1 MRICCWPAAAIAS
14 PCQQSGSSR
23 VTGVRIAKA
32 LRDQITA
39 EAGQR
44 CGYCL
49 TPQEHTA
56 MPMEIE
62 HMIPRAIGRPTTQD
76 SLWLACPLCNGHKAT
91 QTHGTDP
98 LSGDRTPIFNPR
110 KQIWGEHFAWSQDGT
125 RIVGLS
131 ACGRT
136 TIAALQLNNE
146 YLVKAR
152 RRWVMAGW
160 HPPQE

>member
-1 MRICCWPAAAIAS
+1 
-14 PCQQSGSSR
+14 

-62 HMIPRAIGRPTTQD
+62 HIIPRAIGGPTTQD
-76 SLWLACPLCNGHKAT
+76 NLWLACPLCNGHKAT

-98 LSGDRTPIFNPR
+98 MSGDRTPIFNPR

-125 RIVGLS
+125 RIVGLRWKQHDVYQK
-131 ACGRT
+131 AFDRLLRDLKAEGQQ
-136 TIAALQLNNE
+136 AADVSDVQ
-146 YLVKAR
+146 
-152 RRWVMAGW
+152 G
-160 HPPQE
+160 

>member
-1 MRICCWPAAAIAS
+1 MA
-14 PCQQSGSSR
+14 
-23 VTGVRIAKA
+23 GVRIAKA
-32 LRDQITA
+32 LREQIAA
-39 EAGQR
+39 EAGHR

-62 HMIPRAIGRPTTQD
+62 HISPRASGGPTTQD
-76 SLWLACPLCNGHKAT
+76 NLWLACPLCNGHKAA

-98 LSGDRTPIFNPR
+98 LSGEQTPLFNPR
-110 KQIWGEHFAWSQDGT
+110 RQTWREHFAWSRDGT
-125 RIVGLS
+125 HIVGLT
-131 ACGRT
+131 ACGR
-136 TIAALQLNNE
+136 ASVVALQLNNE